1 MRDKELRKKDE
12 GFVDSYPQW
21 LENRVRE
28 VKLSKKTNGERVE
41 IDVPIK
47 VEEVR
52 ELKAELQKSMGTKEK
67 LKGVV
72 IRVRKQ
78 CNRLRDVNMSTTE
91 TLEREIRRAK
101 GEETNKKRYQGA
113 LSNNS
118 NELKLRRAER
128 DQTISENMTLRNEL
142 KDFWV
147 SKESL
152 KEQLGMMEK
161 NMLVI
166 VYQYEVKMMKE
177 KQDLATIHGQALR
190 NE

>member
-118 NELKLRRAER
+118 NELKLRRVER

>member
-91 TLEREIRRAK
+91 ALEREIRRAK

>member
-101 GEETNKKRYQGA
+101 GEETNKMDNYMDEFSDELQEYILNIVDVQVNEKCGSRVIAVALGQGQEFGF
-113 LSNNS
+113 LFT
-118 NELKLRRAER
+118 K
-128 DQTISENMTLRNEL
+128 I
-142 KDFWV
+142 
-147 SKESL
+147 
-152 KEQLGMMEK
+152 
-161 NMLVI
+161 
-166 VYQYEVKMMKE
+166 
-177 KQDLATIHGQALR
+177 
-190 NE
+190 